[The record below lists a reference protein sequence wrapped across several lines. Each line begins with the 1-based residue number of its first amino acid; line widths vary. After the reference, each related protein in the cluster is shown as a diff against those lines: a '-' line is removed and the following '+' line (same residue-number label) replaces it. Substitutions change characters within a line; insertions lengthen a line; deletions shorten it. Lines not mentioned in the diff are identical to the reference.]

1 MRQKNDS
8 PFAKPTCRHC
18 GRPTVS
24 SHPFEF
30 PPAMRGAT
38 LLELVIGLSIVT
50 FVSASVFTGLSQ
62 VLLFTTQDEI
72 AQNTRADLLL
82 TMGQIRKD
90 IHLSANV
97 VPQAGGRIAG
107 GDVLVLR
114 QPVLDAAEEVV
125 DDAFQFVTYSV
136 QGGGPGESGLVR
148 EVWATEDAATPSET
162 RILNDCIIGAGFL
175 FGGKSLFSV
184 TNMTAIRDVEVVL
197 ISARETGL
205 PMMQGEAYTVND
217 FSELEILQEMLRY
230 GMEFPYV
237 RMFID
242 YVNSMHVDVTV
253 ASSMGS
259 ATMRNRKALGLKTPG
274 EPVLPW

>member
-1 MRQKNDS
+1 
-8 PFAKPTCRHC
+8 
-18 GRPTVS
+18 
-24 SHPFEF
+24 
-30 PPAMRGAT
+30 
-38 LLELVIGLSIVT
+38 LIGLSIVT

-62 VLLFTTQDEI
+62 VLLFSTQDEI
-72 AQNTRADLLL
+72 AQATRADLLL

-90 IHLSANV
+90 IHFSTNV
-97 VPQAGGRIAG
+97 VPQAGGKVAG
-107 GDVLVLR
+107 GAVLVLR
-114 QPVLDAAEEVV
+114 QPVLDAAEEIV
-125 DDAFQFVTYSV
+125 DDSFQFVTYSV
-136 QGGGPGESGLVR
+136 EGGGPGEGGLLR
-148 EVWATEDAATPSET
+148 EVWATEDAATPAES
-162 RILNDCIIGAGFL
+162 RVLNDSIIGAGFL
-175 FGGKSLFSV
+175 FGGKSLYSV

-205 PMMQGEAYTVND
+205 RMNRGEYYTVGD
-217 FSELEILQEMLRY
+217 FSELDCLQEMLKY

-242 YVNSMHVDVTV
+242 YINSMHVDVTV

>member
-1 MRQKNDS
+1 MRQKRT
-8 PFAKPTCRHC
+8 PTYTNPICRQC
-18 GRPTVS
+18 GEPTTESGQSGPVS
-24 SHPFEF
+24 
-30 PPAMRGAT
+30 AARGFS
-38 LLELVIGLSIVT
+38 LLELLVGLSIVT

-62 VLLFTTQDEI
+62 VMLFAAQDEI
-72 AQNTRADLLL
+72 AQDTRADLLI

-90 IHLSANV
+90 LHMSTNV
-97 VPQAGGRIAG
+97 VPQAGGKIAG

-114 QPVLDAAEEVV
+114 QPVLDAAEEIV

-136 QGGGPGESGLVR
+136 EGGAPGEGGLLR
-148 EVWATEDAATPSET
+148 EVWATEDAAVPTES
-162 RILNDCIIGAGFL
+162 RMLNNSVIGAGFL

-184 TNMTAIRDVEVVL
+184 TNMSAIRDVEMVL

-205 PMMQGEAYTVND
+205 RMDRGEYYTVDD
-217 FSELEILQEMLRY
+217 FSDLDCLHEMLQY

-242 YVNSMHVDVTV
+242 YINSVHVDVTV